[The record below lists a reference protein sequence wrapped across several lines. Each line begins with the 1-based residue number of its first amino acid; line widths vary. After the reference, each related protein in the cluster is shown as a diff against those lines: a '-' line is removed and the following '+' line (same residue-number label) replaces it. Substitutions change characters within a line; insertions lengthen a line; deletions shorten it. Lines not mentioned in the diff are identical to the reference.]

1 MRTMSAR
8 DAKNRFGELL
18 MDAQREPV
26 TIEKNGKPV
35 AVVQSFEN
43 HEEVQRMKL
52 EWLRAAVAEAM
63 ADAERGDEEEW
74 TDELTEQIIAE
85 GARRGAQAAE

>member
-26 TIEKNGKPV
+26 TIERNGKPV
-35 AVVQSFEN
+35 AVVQSFEE

-52 EWLRAAVAEAM
+52 EWLRAAVAEAL
-63 ADAERGDEEEW
+63 ADAERSDEEEW
-74 TDELTEQIIAE
+74 TGELTERIIAE
-85 GARRGAQAAE
+85 GAMRRARTAG